1 MIKFSYQKIL
11 IAFGFFYMPL
21 AFSYDAIV
29 IVLQAPLLKEAN
41 LKSKVLQTIRHGE
54 RVFVP
59 NEIGNQNPLPEFIQ
73 TFDRVGN
80 VVYIPSRY
88 IKIITHEVSEYE
100 MPIKISPN
108 DPTDYRLEE
117 PIPSTYP
124 FANES
129 FLRANLAFTMGTNGQ
144 SPYDYQSTFSKQSYS
159 NELGLRL
166 CLTKKADFDQY
177 DRFYFGFLTSIS
189 SVNNQVDFQNG
200 NTSKESRSLIKFGPI
215 ITFDTFKNN
224 QYRLSLGSGFTYNYH
239 KSSLEMSD
247 QTGQSEDRWF
257 TGFSFSPFIN
267 GQLQVVEVLPSTDL
281 VLGADINFLLP
292 HKETTKD
299 QATIEGLWN
308 NDSPN
313 QIVNHLNLQAAFF
326 LGIQVRY

>member
-1 MIKFSYQKIL
+1 MKSIYQNTLMALLFFSISN
-11 IAFGFFYMPL
+11 

-29 IVLQAPLLKEAN
+29 IVLQAPLLKEAS
-41 LKSKVLQTIRHGE
+41 LKSKVLQTIRQGE

-59 NEIGNQNPLPEFIQ
+59 NEIGNLSPLPDFIQ

-88 IKIITHEVSEYE
+88 IKIITHDVSEYE

-129 FLRANLAFTMGTNGQ
+129 FLRANLAFTMGTNTQ
-144 SPYDYQSTFSKQSYS
+144 SPFDYQSTFTKQSYS

-177 DRFYFGFLTSIS
+177 DP
-189 SVNNQVDFQNG
+189 NDG
-200 NTSKESRSLIKFGPI
+200 N
-215 ITFDTFKNN
+215 
-224 QYRLSLGSGFTYNYH
+224 
-239 KSSLEMSD
+239 M
-247 QTGQSEDRWF
+247 
-257 TGFSFSPFIN
+257 
-267 GQLQVVEVLPSTDL
+267 LPSEW
-281 VLGADINFLLP
+281 P
-292 HKETTKD
+292 
-299 QATIEGLWN
+299 
-308 NDSPN
+308 
-313 QIVNHLNLQAAFF
+313 
-326 LGIQVRY
+326 VRYKAHRWKWLYPDLPV